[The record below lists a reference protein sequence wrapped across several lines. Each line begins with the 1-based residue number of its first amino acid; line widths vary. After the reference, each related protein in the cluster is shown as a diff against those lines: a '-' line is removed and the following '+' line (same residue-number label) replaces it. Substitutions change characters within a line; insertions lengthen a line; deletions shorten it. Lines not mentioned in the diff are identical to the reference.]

1 MTDDETFLN
10 QEGRENG
17 IVVVVWMVVSSG
29 TTLVDALLC
38 AHPAARCLGERSPLL
53 FARAR

>member
-1 MTDDETFLN
+1 M
-10 QEGRENG
+10 
-17 IVVVVWMVVSSG
+17 VSSG